1 MHTSEHTGP
10 LAGRLAV
17 VTGAGRG
24 IGRAVALELAR
35 SGARLALV
43 ARSAGELTAV
53 RDELTAA
60 GASAAAY
67 PTDLAELPAVADL
80 GARIE
85 RDLGPVGVLI
95 NNAGVVGPIGPTE
108 QLTAADVDRSYR
120 VNAIAPMLLAAAFL
134 ASMRAAGWGRIVN
147 VSTGVVARPAAMLRG
162 NTYVAA
168 KSALEA
174 HSLNLA
180 AELAGTGVTVNV
192 YRPGRVDTAM
202 QGWIR
207 EQDPE
212 SVGGGLV
219 ERFAE
224 SYRSG
229 ELISPAHSARVLV
242 SGLGGTDAGRI
253 RDVADAG

>member
-1 MHTSEHTGP
+1 MGLT
-10 LAGRLAV
+10 GRLAV

-24 IGRAVALELAR
+24 IGRAVAIELAR

-43 ARSAGELTAV
+43 ARSADQLAEV
-53 RDELTAA
+53 RDELAAA
-60 GASAAAY
+60 GTTAEVY
-67 PTDLAELPAVADL
+67 PADLGDVDAVAEL

-85 RDLGPVGVLI
+85 RELGGVGVLV

-108 QLTAADVDRSYR
+108 QLTAADIERSYR
-120 VNAIAPMLLAAAFL
+120 VNAIAPVLLTAAFL

-147 VSTGVVARPAAMLRG
+147 VSTGVVARPAAMARG

-180 AELAGTGVTVNV
+180 AELAGTGITVNV

-207 EQDPE
+207 DQDPDA
-212 SVGGGLV
+212 VGGGLV
-219 ERFAE
+219 ERFAA
-224 SYRSG
+224 SYRAG
-229 ELISPAHSARVLV
+229 ELITPTHSARVLV
-242 SGLGGTDAGRI
+242 SRLGGTETGLV
-253 RDVADAG
+253 RDVADGDAA

>member
-1 MHTSEHTGP
+1 MDTSELDLT
-10 LAGRLAV
+10 GRLAV

-24 IGRAVALELAR
+24 IGRAVAVELAR
-35 SGARLALV
+35 AGARLALV
-43 ARSAGELTAV
+43 ARSADQLAEV
-53 RDELTAA
+53 RDELAAA
-60 GASAAAY
+60 GAVAEAYSA
-67 PTDLAELPAVADL
+67 DLADIATVADL

-85 RDLGPVGVLI
+85 RDLGPAGVLI
-95 NNAGVVGPIGPTE
+95 NNAGVVGPIGPTDR
-108 QLTAADVDRSYR
+108 LSVADVEQSFR
-120 VNAIAPMLLAAAFL
+120 VNAIAPMLLTAAFL
-134 ASMRAAGWGRIVN
+134 ESMRKAGWGRIVN
-147 VSTGVVARPAAMLRG
+147 VSTGVVAHPTALARG

-207 EQDPE
+207 DQDPDT
-212 SVGGGLV
+212 VGGGLV

-224 SYRSG
+224 WHRSG
-229 ELISPAHSARVLV
+229 ELITPAHSARALV
-242 SGLGGTDAGRI
+242 SRLGDTETGRI
-253 RDVADAG
+253 LDVADAA